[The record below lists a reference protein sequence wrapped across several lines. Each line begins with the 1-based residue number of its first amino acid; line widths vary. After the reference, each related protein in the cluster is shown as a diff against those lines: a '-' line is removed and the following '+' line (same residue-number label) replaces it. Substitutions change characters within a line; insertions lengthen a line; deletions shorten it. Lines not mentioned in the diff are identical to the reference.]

1 MESAAIFKN
10 TISQMDFKKSIL
22 WYLKVSH
29 NGTKRE
35 WENICKTKC
44 IYVADKP
51 GNPGFLVKNNQKE
64 RAGVIQNDEKR
75 KRVFIL

>member
-35 WENICKTKC
+35 WENICKTNINEGTSRSK
-44 IYVADKP
+44 YL
-51 GNPGFLVKNNQKE
+51 N
-64 RAGVIQNDEKR
+64 
-75 KRVFIL
+75 